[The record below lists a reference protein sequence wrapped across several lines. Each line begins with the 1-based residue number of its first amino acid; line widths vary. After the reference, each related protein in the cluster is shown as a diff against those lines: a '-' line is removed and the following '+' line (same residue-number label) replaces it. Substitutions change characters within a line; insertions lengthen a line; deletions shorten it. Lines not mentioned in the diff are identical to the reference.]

1 MQSLAMCSSATKSK
15 KKHDQGASAQLAT
28 PSRVSRSALTYRQKS
43 GGAGMMTT
51 GGGNN
56 LDAAEVSLA
65 STTSQSTYPQSSK
78 FRGSSGVVGHHTSNL
93 DEPDVKYHSS
103 HHLPPG
109 SHHPHHHRAHGGGHH
124 DSHYITNGS
133 DSDSDMDR
141 RSLDLASSHTSDDDY
156 ENNVFDPSDL
166 KALSVNDFPQF

>member
-1 MQSLAMCSSATKSK
+1 MRA
-15 KKHDQGASAQLAT
+15 
-28 PSRVSRSALTYRQKS
+28 
-43 GGAGMMTT
+43 
-51 GGGNN
+51 GGGVSN
-56 LDAAEVSLA
+56 LDPAEVSLA

-78 FRGSSGVVGHHTSNL
+78 FRGSSGVVGGHHPSNL
-93 DEPDVKYHSS
+93 DEPDIKYHSS
-103 HHLPPG
+103 HHISSG
-109 SHHPHHHRAHGGGHH
+109 SHHPHHHQHRSHHGGHH
-124 DSHYITNGS
+124 DQHYMTNGS